1 MFRREH
7 NNQTVDAIGRKL
19 VENDLLSVDEIDR
32 IIEKPGLFDQVNR
45 RIADVENGAVSHER
59 KVRGWIPA
67 AAVSFASLAVLA
79 ILASAVID
87 RKDVETAKP
96 AVTYIQVS
104 DAAPDVARSEVP
116 PKPDVAKLTADR
128 APRSDVRPEKASFR
142 PTASRIPRVN
152 VPVNFRV
159 NSNVSEAAFYP
170 VAYTGDP
177 AETAG
182 GGRILRVDLNRAS
195 LFALGVN
202 MPLENDVAMV
212 KADLLIGADGVT
224 RAIRLVE

>member
-7 NNQTVDAIGRKL
+7 NNQTVDTIGRKL
-19 VENDLLSVDEIDR
+19 VQNDLLSVDEIDM
-32 IIEKPGLFDQVNR
+32 IIGKPGLFDQVNR
-45 RIADVENGAVSHER
+45 RIADVGNGAVRQER
-59 KVRGWIPA
+59 VVRGWIPA

-79 ILASAVID
+79 ILATAVID
-87 RKDVETAKP
+87 KIDVGTAKP
-96 AVTYIQVS
+96 AVTYIQVP

-128 APRSDVRPEKASFR
+128 APRSDVRVEKALFR
-142 PTASRIPRVN
+142 PPSSRVRKVN
-152 VPVNFRV
+152 TPV
-159 NSNVSEAAFYP
+159 NSNASEAAFYP

-182 GGRILRVDLNRAS
+182 GGRIIRVDLNRAS